1 MRKFYILFFT
11 FLNCISSQ
19 TISLLPTPFDM
30 SVDQFRGDDTK
41 TEVVVNLMIPKKLF
55 QWVDDG
61 NEYKFEGLVDV
72 RVFIQGETAAQ
83 DVYRI
88 LEKSVDRP
96 GLNERLVSMVQQS
109 RFLLTRGSVVFT
121 ATITDLSSKQV
132 YVSTKNVI
140 IRKIHDSYLS
150 TSDLILCTFLKRE
163 KEFDEGSINRNGITI
178 TPNPSSVFGLRRPML
193 YTYGELY
200 GFNNDNGTYTL
211 NYKIYNQQGKEL
223 IHRGPFIK
231 NKPGESS
238 VETFGMNIMG
248 LLAGRYRLRL
258 DIQDDQTEKNTFID
272 REFFV
277 VKEQPVDFKS
287 NITIILDAMENDE
300 LNDFLDIV
308 GYFMTESELQTLIK
322 SDRTEQIV
330 QIANFF
336 EQRDFD
342 SETSQNEFYNR
353 LNKYLAIADQQF
365 STRNFLG
372 RNTDRGRVLIL
383 YGRPKDIESYNANE
397 ERLSYEI
404 WHYDDSDKGYVF
416 IFINKEDGSGMFEQI
431 HSSHPN
437 EFRNYRWKD
446 MIIRGTTNLID
457 F

>member
-140 IRKIHDSYLS
+140 IRKIDDSYLS

-178 TPNPSSVFGLRRPML
+178 TPNPSSVFGLGRPML

-258 DIQDDQTEKNTFID
+258 DIQDDQTEKNAFID

-308 GYFMTESELQTLIK
+308 GYFMAESELQTLIK

>member
-1 MRKFYILFFT
+1 MSKFYILFFT
-11 FLNCISSQ
+11 FLNCLSSQ

-83 DVYRI
+83 DAFRI

-140 IRKIHDSYLS
+140 IRKIDDSYLS

-178 TPNPSSVFGLRRPML
+178 TPNPSSVFGLGRPML
-193 YTYGELY
+193 YTYSELY

-231 NKPGESS
+231 NKPG
-238 VETFGMNIMG
+238 
-248 LLAGRYRLRL
+248 
-258 DIQDDQTEKNTFID
+258 
-272 REFFV
+272 
-277 VKEQPVDFKS
+277 
-287 NITIILDAMENDE
+287 
-300 LNDFLDIV
+300 
-308 GYFMTESELQTLIK
+308 
-322 SDRTEQIV
+322 
-330 QIANFF
+330 
-336 EQRDFD
+336 
-342 SETSQNEFYNR
+342 
-353 LNKYLAIADQQF
+353 
-365 STRNFLG
+365 
-372 RNTDRGRVLIL
+372 
-383 YGRPKDIESYNANE
+383 
-397 ERLSYEI
+397 
-404 WHYDDSDKGYVF
+404 
-416 IFINKEDGSGMFEQI
+416 
-431 HSSHPN
+431 
-437 EFRNYRWKD
+437 
-446 MIIRGTTNLID
+446 
-457 F
+457 

>member
-1 MRKFYILFFT
+1 MRKFYILFFI

-83 DVYRI
+83 DAFRI

-178 TPNPSSVFGLRRPML
+178 TPNPSSVFGLGRPML

>member
-1 MRKFYILFFT
+1 MSKFYILFFI
-11 FLNCISSQ
+11 FLNCLSSQ

-83 DVYRI
+83 DAFRI

-140 IRKIHDSYLS
+140 IRKIDDSYLS

-178 TPNPSSVFGLRRPML
+178 TPNPSSVFGLGRPML